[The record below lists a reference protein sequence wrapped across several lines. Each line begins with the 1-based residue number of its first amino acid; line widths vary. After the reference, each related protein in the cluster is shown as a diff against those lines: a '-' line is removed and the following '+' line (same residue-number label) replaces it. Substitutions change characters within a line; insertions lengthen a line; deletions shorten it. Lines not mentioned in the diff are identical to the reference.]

1 MSFWGD
7 LKKGNETEIKISLL
21 YEKEGYTRLEKR
33 DDGKY
38 DLLLKK
44 DAIIRSFEV
53 KTDFYV
59 RPDKDSGNIFVEYEY
74 KNRPSGISTTEADW
88 WINYFHNLK
97 EIWYI
102 KTDDLKDLIEE
113 YTFLTT
119 YQSGDDGS
127 NTRGY
132 LIPRNETE
140 IKKYFKVKKIDLSSI
155 YK

>member
-1 MSFWGD
+1 MSFWSD
-7 LKKGNETEIKISLL
+7 LRKGNETEIKISFL
-21 YEKEGYTRLEKR
+21 YENNGYTRVEKR

-38 DLLLKK
+38 DLLLQK
-44 DAIIRSFEV
+44 DDIMKSFEV

-59 RPDKDSGNIFVEYEY
+59 KSDKDENIFVEYEY

-88 WINYFHNLK
+88 WVNYFYNLK
-97 EIWYI
+97 EVWYI
-102 KTDDLKDLIEE
+102 TTEDLRNLIEE

-132 LIPRNETE
+132 LIPRNEIE

-155 YK
+155 Y

>member
-1 MSFWGD
+1 MSFWSD
-7 LKKGNETEIKISLL
+7 LRKGNETEIKISFL
-21 YEKEGYTRLEKR
+21 YENNGYTRVEKR

-38 DLLLKK
+38 DLLLQK
-44 DAIIRSFEV
+44 DDIMKSFEV

-59 RPDKDSGNIFVEYEY
+59 KSDKDENIFVEYEY

-88 WINYFHNLK
+88 WVNYFYNLK
-97 EIWYI
+97 EVWYI
-102 KTDDLKDLIEE
+102 TTEDLRNLIEE

-132 LIPRNETE
+132 LIPRNEKE

-155 YK
+155 Y

>member
-1 MSFWGD
+1 MSFWSD
-7 LKKGNETEIKISLL
+7 LRKGNETEIKISFL
-21 YEKEGYTRLEKR
+21 YEKEGYTRVEKR

-44 DAIIRSFEV
+44 DDIMKSFEV

-59 RPDKDSGNIFVEYEY
+59 KSDKDENIFVEFEY

-88 WINYFHNLK
+88 WVNYFYNLK
-97 EIWYI
+97 EVWYI
-102 KTDDLKDLIEE
+102 TTEDLRNLIEE

-132 LIPRNETE
+132 LIPRNEKE

>member
-1 MSFWGD
+1 MSFWSD
-7 LKKGNETEIKISLL
+7 LRKGNETEIKISFL
-21 YEKEGYTRLEKR
+21 YENNGYTRVEKR

-38 DLLLKK
+38 DLLLQK
-44 DAIIRSFEV
+44 DDIMKSFEV

-59 RPDKDSGNIFVEYEY
+59 KSDKDENIFVEFEY

-88 WINYFHNLK
+88 WVNYFYNLK
-97 EIWYI
+97 EVWYI
-102 KTDDLKDLIEE
+102 TTEDLRNLIEE

-132 LIPRNETE
+132 LIPRNEKE

-155 YK
+155 Y

>member
-1 MSFWGD
+1 MSFWSD
-7 LKKGNETEIKISLL
+7 LRKGNETEIRISFL
-21 YEKEGYTRLEKR
+21 YENNGYTRVEKR

-38 DLLLKK
+38 DLLLQK
-44 DAIIRSFEV
+44 DDILKSFEV

-59 RPDKDSGNIFVEYEY
+59 KSDKDENIFVEFEY

-88 WINYFHNLK
+88 WVNYFYNLK

-102 KTDDLKDLIEE
+102 TTEDLRNLIEE

-132 LIPRNETE
+132 LIPRNEKE
-140 IKKYFKVKKIDLSSI
+140 IKKYFKVKKFDLSSI

>member
-1 MSFWGD
+1 MSFWSD
-7 LKKGNETEIKISLL
+7 LRKGNETEIKISFL
-21 YEKEGYTRLEKR
+21 YENNGYTRVEKR

-38 DLLLKK
+38 DLLLQK
-44 DAIIRSFEV
+44 DDIMKSFEV

-59 RPDKDSGNIFVEYEY
+59 KSDKDENIFVEFEY

-88 WINYFHNLK
+88 WVNYFYNLK
-97 EIWYI
+97 EVWYI
-102 KTDDLKDLIEE
+102 TTEDLRNLIEE

-132 LIPRNETE
+132 LIPRNENE

-155 YK
+155 Y

>member
-1 MSFWGD
+1 MSFWSD
-7 LKKGNETEIKISLL
+7 LRKGNETEIKISFL
-21 YEKEGYTRLEKR
+21 YENNGYTRVEKR

-38 DLLLKK
+38 DLLLQK
-44 DAIIRSFEV
+44 DDIMKSFEV

-59 RPDKDSGNIFVEYEY
+59 KSYKDENIFVEFEY

-88 WINYFHNLK
+88 WVNYFYNLK
-97 EIWYI
+97 EVWYI
-102 KTDDLKDLIEE
+102 TTEDLRNLIEE

-132 LIPRNETE
+132 LIPRNEKE

-155 YK
+155 Y